1 MRNLSIRESLALVAP
16 LLVVISQASGQAYKI
31 TDPDFDYEGFLG
43 PRAVPRPPRDAFG
56 SRMKIPLESYYR
68 LGREPSPLSLVPP
81 EPEGP
86 PVLANTPAAVS
97 AVPKTPSPGSPPA
110 TKGRVPVRVAS
121 KVLPLEERVGRVG
134 DAEEQAK
141 RSLISNQE
149 TLQTNMR
156 ALLQAHEKAPGL
168 DLAKEAERIQLLV
181 YMLDRAVER
190 GEAVTRDV
198 AAFKASFEQWHRVT
212 QEAAPVYR
220 EASEFFRKKAAES
233 AFPQEKSLHLASSKW
248 YAARAA
254 RAELR
259 AAMTL
264 PGEFSTEVERVRA
277 MTGAIKLLRD
287 FVVKDRNY
295 FDTDNDFNESVSE
308 FMAAFQGVKNIL
320 DEWSSKLLEDLEEVE
335 GPAEAPP
342 AGRNPAP
349 PAPARQASRA
359 S

>member
-1 MRNLSIRESLALVAP
+1 
-16 LLVVISQASGQAYKI
+16 
-31 TDPDFDYEGFLG
+31 
-43 PRAVPRPPRDAFG
+43 
-56 SRMKIPLESYYR
+56 
-68 LGREPSPLSLVPP
+68 
-81 EPEGP
+81 
-86 PVLANTPAAVS
+86 
-97 AVPKTPSPGSPPA
+97 
-110 TKGRVPVRVAS
+110 
-121 KVLPLEERVGRVG
+121 VLPLEERVGRVG

-141 RSLISNQE
+141 RSLISNKE
-149 TLQTNMR
+149 TLQTTMR
-156 ALLQAHEKAPGL
+156 ALLQAHEKAPAW
-168 DLAKEAERIQLLV
+168 DLAKEAERIELFIP
-181 YMLDRAVER
+181 MLDRAVER
-190 GEAVTRDV
+190 GDAVTRDV
-198 AAFKASFEQWHRVT
+198 AAFKTSFEQWHRVT

-233 AFPQEKSLHLASSKW
+233 AFPEEKSLHLSSSKW

-254 RAELR
+254 RAEVR

-295 FDTDNDFNESVSE
+295 FDTDNDFNKSISE
-308 FMAAFQGVKNIL
+308 FMTAFQGVKDIL